1 MHIQKH
7 EDDFQRKVVD
17 IDNRIYIYIYI
28 YIYILVIGKLI
39 TSRLRDSKVP
49 ILLENRQ
56 KI

>member
-17 IDNRIYIYIYI
+17 IDNRI